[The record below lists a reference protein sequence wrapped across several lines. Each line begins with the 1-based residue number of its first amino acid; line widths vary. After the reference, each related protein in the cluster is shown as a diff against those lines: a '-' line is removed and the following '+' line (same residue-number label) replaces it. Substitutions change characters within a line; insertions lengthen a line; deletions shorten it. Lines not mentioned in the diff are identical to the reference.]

1 MSQDNIN
8 FCDIC
13 FNESCTEYIT
23 VCDNKHKCCSNCYTG
38 LKKLGK
44 CHQCRQTL
52 LKNPND
58 PPEPND
64 PPQTNDQPQT
74 NNQPEPQTIIFITR
88 VPNHW
93 DDRNRVNQLF
103 NQNRVNHWNDQNIN
117 NMLFM
122 FRQNLIDRG
131 LTDTDN

>member
-1 MSQDNIN
+1 MSRDNIN

-58 PPEPND
+58 PP
-64 PPQTNDQPQT
+64 QTND
-74 NNQPEPQTIIFITR
+74 QPEPQTIIFITR
-88 VPNHW
+88 VPNQFITQVPNQWVDHW
-93 DDRNRVNQLF
+93 GD
-103 NQNRVNHWNDQNIN
+103 QNNIN
-117 NMLFM
+117 NMLSM